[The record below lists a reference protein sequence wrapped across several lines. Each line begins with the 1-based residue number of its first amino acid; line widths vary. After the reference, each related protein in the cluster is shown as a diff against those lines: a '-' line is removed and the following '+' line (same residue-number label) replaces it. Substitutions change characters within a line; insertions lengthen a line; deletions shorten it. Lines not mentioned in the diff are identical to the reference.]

1 MVRQHYVQCAPYF
14 LVLDSVCTCSFFW
27 SFGFSVHH
35 RCCHNLNPR
44 FPGDSKKHP
53 IFIPVNWYGLG
64 GFGFHSSLFGGHGEK
79 VCLFNLYIILEIF
92 DWYFEYIDVL
102 LMKAVTW
109 KLSSWTNIH
118 CINVSDDGRYRVDTN
133 YCLGAQSSFD
143 VCTIWVGGTQC
154 IILIKVCFYMTYI
167 TRIHSVSFFYNTN
180 IFGIP

>member
-1 MVRQHYVQCAPYF
+1 MAY
-14 LVLDSVCTCSFFW
+14 
-27 SFGFSVHH
+27 
-35 RCCHNLNPR
+35 
-44 FPGDSKKHP
+44 
-53 IFIPVNWYGLG
+53 G